1 MKDIFVE
8 QFLILINLV
17 WVSSPVHNKTDLG
30 QIHYRK
36 ISLSNNI
43 YTHTSLTVSL
53 IIMSSCSWVGF
64 SKNNLASVILQSKKK
79 KKKSSN
85 FWNVCR
91 IFSLCWSKQKCCKV
105 AETLSE
111 ICLSGQP
118 CKLGSPL
125 FECIK
130 LQWLS
135 YTKNSLASIIL

>member
-1 MKDIFVE
+1 MFGESFHFVD
-8 QFLILINLV
+8 Q
-17 WVSSPVHNKTDLG
+17 NKNT
-30 QIHYRK
+30 
-36 ISLSNNI
+36 
-43 YTHTSLTVSL
+43 
-53 IIMSSCSWVGF
+53 
-64 SKNNLASVILQSKKK
+64 A
-79 KKKSSN
+79 
-85 FWNVCR
+85 
-91 IFSLCWSKQKCCKV
+91 KV